1 MQAEHVHHEHPIE
14 RMAGSKPHP
23 GRRLALEIVTFILFI
38 LFMMPFL
45 IVVLNSMRTNAEIIN
60 QPVGWPENAGNLFAN
75 IKSVWENPTDRKS
88 TRLNSSHP
96 TTSRMPSS
104 A

>member
-1 MQAEHVHHEHPIE
+1 MAKQKAEIE

-23 GRRLALEIVTFILFI
+23 GRRLALEIVTLILFI
-38 LFMMPFL
+38 LFMLPFV

-60 QPVGWPENAGNLFAN
+60 TPVGLPEIVSARRPRA
-75 IKSVWENPTDRKS
+75 S
-88 TRLNSSHP
+88 T
-96 TTSRMPSS
+96 